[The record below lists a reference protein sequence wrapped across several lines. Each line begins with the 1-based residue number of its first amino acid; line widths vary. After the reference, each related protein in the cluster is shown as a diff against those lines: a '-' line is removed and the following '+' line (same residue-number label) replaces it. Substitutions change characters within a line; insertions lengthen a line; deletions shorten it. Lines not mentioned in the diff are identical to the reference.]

1 MSWAAHE
8 LEAYVLQKHLRTPVS
23 FLAILVGSLGPDMLT
38 KLPVYGL
45 SIGSFSLK
53 ASDPALYHRGWPG
66 VGPTHSLLFGVL
78 VAGAV
83 LALTRNRAW
92 SAGLLVG
99 LWAHVLTDT
108 FDSVGTM
115 LFFPFTTQH
124 YSVGLWAYAAG
135 EGRYGDAAAYYS
147 SPGLLW
153 DLFWLAMVLRS
164 LPVLGRREFTEVVVP
179 RDPRPWGWLTRHLGG
194 REVVALAVYRAYFV
208 YGACRIVGWFA
219 WARFLNPRRGDQV
232 VDFTWGGP
240 HWVEPVSF
248 PAASVAQ
255 FLSSTAWGLALTA
268 ATVALAW
275 ATVGRTLWR
284 RAGPPVVAAV

>member
-8 LEAYVLQKHLRTPVS
+8 LEAYVLQRHIRRPVS

-38 KLPVYGL
+38 KLPVYGF
-45 SIGSFSLK
+45 SIGSFAVK
-53 ASDPALYHRGWPG
+53 AEDPARYHRGWPG

-78 VAGAV
+78 VAGVV
-83 LALTRNRAW
+83 LALTKSRPW
-92 SAGLLVG
+92 SFGILVG

-164 LPVLGRREFTEVVVP
+164 APVLGRRAFSEVVVAN
-179 RDPRPWGWLTRHLGG
+179 DPGPWGWLRARLGLS
-194 REVVALAVYRAYFV
+194 ESVLLALYRAYFF
-208 YGACRIVGWFA
+208 YGACRIVAWFG
-219 WARFLNPRRGDQV
+219 WARLLNPRRGDQV
-232 VDFTWGGP
+232 VDFSWGGP
-240 HWVEPVSF
+240 HWVESVSF
-248 PAASVAQ
+248 PARSAGQ
-255 FLSSTAWGLALTA
+255 FVTSTTWGLVMTA
-268 ATVALAW
+268 VTIAVAWTV
-275 ATVGRTLWR
+275 VGRTLWR
-284 RAGPPVVAAV
+284 RAAPSVVAMV